1 MKLISRKLN
10 RLTNKYLRL
19 LLTAAV
25 VLSLML
31 VALGSWNV
39 WNISRKF
46 EDIIATEFRLQQTSS
61 KIIHLDEV
69 LTMSA
74 RMAAATGDSTWETR
88 YRRFEPQLDTAIKQA
103 IQLAPETYANHAV
116 QTDAANAKLVNMEN
130 RAFKLVDQGQPDRA
144 LALLLSDTYTN
155 QKEIY
160 ADGMNQT
167 IDTLQTRIK
176 LNLETYS
183 SELSQSSLFSI
194 VSFSIL
200 MSAWLTILVLVNQ
213 YVRQRNQAEKRL
225 HIAKTELEHT
235 NKSLETSQVVL
246 RQKTQ
251 ILAASLQEL
260 QETQLKMI
268 QAEKMSSLGQL
279 VAGVAHEINNPVN
292 FIHGNLSCL
301 RTCIE
306 DLLDLIQLYQNK
318 SCFSEPEIRSKAIS
332 IDLIFLQQDLP
343 KMLDSMKLGTE
354 RIQQIVLSLR
364 NFSRMDEAAFKAVDI
379 HEGIESTLLLL
390 GHRLKHKANF
400 SEIEVI
406 TDYKTIPEVECY
418 PGQLNQVLMNILTNA
433 IDALED
439 VQTNRVAK
447 HSQITIRTSCIVRN
461 GAEWIKISIIDNGCG
476 IPEEIQKRIFDP
488 FFTTKPVGKGTGM
501 GMSISYQIITE
512 KHGGKL
518 ECFSRIGYGTEFVIQ
533 LPVKQAKPS
542 KGVDKLNGYSLI
554 THLS

>member
-39 WNISRKF
+39 WNISRNF
-46 EDIIATEFRLQQTSS
+46 ENIIATEFRLQQTSS

-167 IDTLQTRIK
+167 IDTLQTRIR

-301 RTCIE
+301 RTYIE

-439 VQTNRVAK
+439 VQTNQIAK

-533 LPVKQAKPS
+533 IPVKQAKPS